1 MRERGGE
8 REKYHTTTTIRA
20 DGRRVSEY
28 RDRRR
33 AGSPN
38 CLRCFILGGAK
49 SVVSDRG
56 WTRRLLLEPAA
67 PAKGALETGKKKS
80 FSSVGK
86 KSLDKRAIWLRI
98 NPSATIVFLCTR
110 SRPKTV
116 RVL

>member
-1 MRERGGE
+1 M
-8 REKYHTTTTIRA
+8 
-20 DGRRVSEY
+20 SEY

-56 WTRRLLLEPAA
+56 WTRRLLPKPAA
-67 PAKGALETGKKKS
+67 PAKGALETGKEKS

-86 KSLDKRAIWLRI
+86 KIVGQTRHMVANKSECNDCFFMHALTPQNCAGSLGVQSRVRA
-98 NPSATIVFLCTR
+98 S
-110 SRPKTV
+110 
-116 RVL
+116 